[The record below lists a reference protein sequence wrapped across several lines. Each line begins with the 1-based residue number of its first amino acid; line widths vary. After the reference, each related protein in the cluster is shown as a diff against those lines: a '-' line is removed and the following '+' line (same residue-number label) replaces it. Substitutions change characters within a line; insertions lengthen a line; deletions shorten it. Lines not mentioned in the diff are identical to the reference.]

1 MTPIIY
7 INPMPESC
15 GKCQFRLQWFEG
27 QKLCA
32 EWCDLLERLEPP
44 DGVDDTS
51 VIKYQNDYH
60 PSCPLKPLVLCG
72 ECKHKGDYVANGV
85 YWCEKWALMVKADHF
100 CKDGVKA

>member
-15 GKCQFRLQWFEG
+15 GKCDLMQTDGKIFWCPLCLDENNDMIEIEQGFDRLPQ
-27 QKLCA
+27 
-32 EWCDLLERLEPP
+32 
-44 DGVDDTS
+44 
-51 VIKYQNDYH
+51 
-60 PSCPLKPLVLCG
+60 CPLKPLVLCG